1 MDPRYSQPKREQC
14 GLKHALEQEIY
25 LFREYRN
32 FIMETDVKYLIG
44 MLNNLGKMPNVTIN
58 RWVDCIH
65 TNFFFEIVY
74 KKEKTF
80 GPDGLSKR
88 KWYPG
93 DPPPEKFTDST
104 DDGAGDIVLRKDNP
118 QKPDPL
124 ELDKFYEEIDS
135 REGFLQEILRD
146 NGLLSLEWQFNNNS
160 DHSNTIGSM
169 EVFTETMED
178 GSEDNL
184 KTAKEEYDDNK

>member
-14 GLKHALEQEIY
+14 GLRHALEQEIY

-58 RWVDCIH
+58 KWVDCIH

-88 KWYPG
+88 KWYSG